1 MAKYSTSAPESAA
14 EPLTAAERHRSGDVA
29 QRVKELEDAQALNYP
44 QIRRD
49 TRALSC
55 EEFKNR
61 YDHIKV
67 EELLDGEIV
76 TLRGTPYML

>member
-1 MAKYSTSAPESAA
+1 M
-14 EPLTAAERHRSGDVA
+14 EPVLSAERHRSGDVS
-29 QRVKELEDAQALNYP
+29 QRVKELEDAQALSYP
-44 QIRRD
+44 QIGHD

-61 YDHIKV
+61 YDHIMAD
-67 EELLDGEIV
+67 ETLADSIV

>member
-1 MAKYSTSAPESAA
+1 MARYSSSTVESTV
-14 EPLTAAERHRSGDVA
+14 EPMSVAERHRSGDVA

-44 QIRRD
+44 QIGHD
-49 TRALSC
+49 TRAMSC

-61 YDHIKV
+61 YDYIKA
-67 EELLDGEIV
+67 EEMLADEIV